1 MDTGITCKI
10 DDLGRVVIPKSIRKA
25 NNIEDG
31 DELALYVEN
40 GNIILKR
47 NSFLSK
53 YSMFLKEMLKS
64 VSPSKKCYLACCDTN
79 TYLTDGVADGTI
91 CTVPCLNQSV
101 SSGIKFAIQNANNLD
116 VIDVAENI
124 PACKDQPGWYAKK
137 LYVVPNKG
145 AIVVI
150 AGGNDT
156 VIISDDADA
165 QIRFALDTIKNIK
178 Y

>member
-10 DDLGRVVIPKSIRKA
+10 DDLGRVAIPKSIRKA

-53 YSMFLKEMLKS
+53 YSMFLKEMLKG
-64 VSPSKKCYLACCDTN
+64 VSIPKKCYLAYCDMN
-79 TYLTDGVADGTI
+79 TYLTNGVASGTNI
-91 CTVPCLNQSV
+91 TVPCLNQQTSAA
-101 SSGIKFAIQNANNLD
+101 IKFAIQNANNLG
-116 VIDVAENI
+116 VIDMAEGI
-124 PACKDQPGWYAKK
+124 SIYKDAAGWYAKK
-137 LYVVPNKG
+137 LYIVPNKG
-145 AIVVI
+145 AIIVI
-150 AGGNDT
+150 AGQNDT
-156 VIISDDADA
+156 VIISDEAEA
-165 QIRFALDTIKNIK
+165 RIKFALDTIKNIK